1 MFFVVSFFAWLF
13 PSTCHGLSRH
23 NNKLGEKVSY
33 DSNEMEDKARCLIW
47 IHRKTVLTV
56 VKFHKLLFLENHC
69 ISEHILL
76 FFLCLHG
83 FPSTCLC
90 LICCNGNHD
99 ENVHVTAIKG
109 KSNLNVLC
117 MNPST
122 NYISLHW
129 NAAWILRSGI
139 PKLLVLFS
147 VVGAILKFKCNWEN
161 IGHYATSH
169 GKCSY
174 RFIYTHKRC
183 RSTSVQ

>member
-1 MFFVVSFFAWLF
+1 MILSSNMCLSQHNDKHGNASKNCYFVLKCNMIFFLFWKIPVFLNMFFVVSFFAWLF

-99 ENVHVTAIKG
+99 ENVHVTAIK
-109 KSNLNVLC
+109 SNLNVLC

-122 NYISLHW
+122 NYSLH
-129 NAAWILRSGI
+129 
-139 PKLLVLFS
+139 
-147 VVGAILKFKCNWEN
+147 
-161 IGHYATSH
+161 
-169 GKCSY
+169 
-174 RFIYTHKRC
+174 
-183 RSTSVQ
+183 